1 MGGVIFGVLLAVTG
15 AVLTWAWDGKI
26 PGIDDDV
33 LGIILMLAGVA
44 VVVLSLIVSAQRNKH
59 VTETRYSDNS
69 GAQQQRQ
76 VRRDDY

>member
-1 MGGVIFGVLLAVTG
+1 MGGVIFGVVLAVAG
-15 AVLTWAWDGKI
+15 AILTWAWDGQI

-44 VVVLSLIVSAQRNKH
+44 VVVLSLIVSAQRNRH

-69 GAQQQRQ
+69 GTPPQRQ
-76 VRRDDY
+76 VRREDY